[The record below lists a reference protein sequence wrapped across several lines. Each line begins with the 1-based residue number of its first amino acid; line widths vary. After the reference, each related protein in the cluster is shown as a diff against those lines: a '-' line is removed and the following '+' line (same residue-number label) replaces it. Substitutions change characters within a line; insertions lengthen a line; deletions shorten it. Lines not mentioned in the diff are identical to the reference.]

1 MKIVRSIADLELSG
15 EIGLV
20 PTMGALHDGHRSL
33 LRAARS
39 ENEVVVASLFV
50 NPAQFGEAADLATYP
65 RDEERDARIAAEC
78 GVDVLFTPSVEEMYP
93 PGFGTWVDMDDVG
106 AEEAARPGHFRGVAT
121 ICLKLFNIVQ
131 PRRAYF
137 GQKDAQQ
144 GAVLERLVRDFDL
157 PVEIRLLPTV
167 RDTDGLA
174 WSSRNVLLSA
184 EERAEALALPRALHA
199 GADAF
204 SRGEDARAAQ
214 RPRTR
219 LRRDRE
225 PRRRERARR
234 GGAGRLDEID
244 RQRRSRRRADMSA
257 KPSRYASWT
266 AGKLPLPELLEM
278 KRRGEKIVMV
288 TAYDAPSGRLADA
301 AGVDLILVGDSSGM
315 VVHGRESTVPVTLEE
330 ILLMTQWVSRGAKR
344 PLVIADMPFGSYEAS
359 NEQAIGNAVRLVKDG
374 GADAVKLERGG
385 TTIERAKAIVDAG
398 IPVMGHVGL
407 TPQTATVLGGFKAQG
422 RTADRAEQLIED
434 ALGLQEAGCF
444 AIVLEAVPPPV
455 ARAATR
461 ALAVPTIGIGAGGD
475 TDGQVLV
482 WHDMLG
488 YYEGHAPRFV
498 KRYAELGDAIVD
510 ALGRYAEEV
519 RSGTFP
525 EEQHTYKMPDE
536 ERAAFEADVSAS
548 RMD

>member
-1 MKIVRSIADLELSG
+1 
-15 EIGLV
+15 
-20 PTMGALHDGHRSL
+20 
-33 LRAARS
+33 
-39 ENEVVVASLFV
+39 
-50 NPAQFGEAADLATYP
+50 
-65 RDEERDARIAAEC
+65 
-78 GVDVLFTPSVEEMYP
+78 
-93 PGFGTWVDMDDVG
+93 
-106 AEEAARPGHFRGVAT
+106 
-121 ICLKLFNIVQ
+121 
-131 PRRAYF
+131 
-137 GQKDAQQ
+137 
-144 GAVLERLVRDFDL
+144 
-157 PVEIRLLPTV
+157 
-167 RDTDGLA
+167 
-174 WSSRNVLLSA
+174 
-184 EERAEALALPRALHA
+184 
-199 GADAF
+199 
-204 SRGEDARAAQ
+204 
-214 RPRTR
+214 
-219 LRRDRE
+219 
-225 PRRRERARR
+225 
-234 GGAGRLDEID
+234 
-244 RQRRSRRRADMSA
+244 MSA
-257 KPSRYASWT
+257 KPPRYASWT

-444 AIVLEAVPPPV
+444 AIVLEAVPAPV
-455 ARAATR
+455 ARATTR

-498 KRYAELGDAIVD
+498 KRYAELGGAIVD

-519 RSGTFP
+519 RSGAFP
-525 EEQHTYKMPDE
+525 EEQHTYKMPDD
-536 ERAAFEADVSAS
+536 ERAAFEADVSAA
-548 RMD
+548 RKD